1 MESKAAARLEEETR
15 LPRCREKTSVVK
27 LGLSERALYDTLHS
41 ELKGE
46 LRRMRGELSMTGAV
60 RAKLENLR
68 RVCVHPQAA
77 TTGSAKS
84 APVPMLTLLNNK
96 YKEVLGAERAAASSV
111 DIARGHLEKAQQ
123 ALAVSIQEAQE
134 LGQLYA
140 TDDESERRER
150 VDATRQQQ
158 KTYEVA
164 RAAVEAWLEQAEVP
178 DESQRAFFVPGQIR
192 TREGDTIEDPLSMA
206 LLVAWT
212 APRQVLL
219 FADSGGQAWSSGEL
233 SAAMLELRTAI
244 GAGALEAMFA
254 TLHEAHFGYRA
265 KEWMQARAP
274 AVAEFVARQSDIA
287 TRAAEPDDDSDDDL
301 GRSRAARQRLH
312 QAQEAAA
319 AAAAAETPIARAAR
333 LAGERAVDAWSAWQ
347 QDFDPDPSIRELIV
361 SCVNTSGAE
370 LATFDSNEVG

>member
-1 MESKAAARLEEETR
+1 
-15 LPRCREKTSVVK
+15 
-27 LGLSERALYDTLHS
+27 
-41 ELKGE
+41 
-46 LRRMRGELSMTGAV
+46 MTGAV

-164 RAAVEAWLEQAEVP
+164 RAAVEAWLDEV
-178 DESQRAFFVPGQIR
+178 F
-192 TREGDTIEDPLSMA
+192 
-206 LLVAWT
+206 
-212 APRQVLL
+212 
-219 FADSGGQAWSSGEL
+219 
-233 SAAMLELRTAI
+233 
-244 GAGALEAMFA
+244 GAVWF
-254 TLHEAHFGYRA
+254 T
-265 KEWMQARAP
+265 KVQ
-274 AVAEFVARQSDIA
+274 
-287 TRAAEPDDDSDDDL
+287 
-301 GRSRAARQRLH
+301 
-312 QAQEAAA
+312 
-319 AAAAAETPIARAAR
+319 
-333 LAGERAVDAWSAWQ
+333 
-347 QDFDPDPSIRELIV
+347 FDP
-361 SCVNTSGAE
+361 
-370 LATFDSNEVG
+370 